1 MINYTQKIL
10 YFSPLLSS
18 MKIKPE
24 IRILGIDDGSLV
36 DDKVLVV
43 GVVFRG
49 GFWIDGVLSTYI
61 ERDGLNATDKII
73 EMVKNTRHKDLGVIM
88 FDGVTLGGF
97 NTIDIKKINEET
109 GLPCII
115 VIRRM
120 PDMLS
125 IKNALKY
132 LKDPEKREKMIEN
145 AGKVYKIELKDNKVL
160 YYQFYG
166 LKKEEAEKIIKITAI
181 HSSLPEPVRVAH
193 IIATGVVRGE
203 ASRKP

>member
-1 MINYTQKIL
+1 
-10 YFSPLLSS
+10 

-49 GFWIDGVLSTYI
+49 GFWIDGLLSTYI
-61 ERDGLNATDKII
+61 ERDGLDATEKII
-73 EMVKNTRHKDLGVIM
+73 EMVRNTKHKDLGVIM

-97 NTIDIKKINEET
+97 NTIDIKKINGET
-109 GLPCII
+109 GLPCIV
-115 VIRRM
+115 VIRKM
-120 PDMLS
+120 PDMPS

-132 LKDPEKREKMIEN
+132 LENPEKREKMIEN
-145 AGKVYKIELKDNKVL
+145 AGKIYRIELKDDKVL
-160 YYQFYG
+160 YYQFCG
-166 LKKEEAEKIIKITAI
+166 LTREEAEKLIRITAI

>member
-1 MINYTQKIL
+1 
-10 YFSPLLSS
+10 

-49 GFWIDGVLSTYI
+49 GFWIDGLLSTYI
-61 ERDGLNATDKII
+61 ERDGLDATKKII
-73 EMVKNTRHKDLGVIM
+73 EMVKNTKHKDLGVIM

-109 GLPCII
+109 ELPCIV
-115 VIRRM
+115 VIRKM
-120 PDMLS
+120 S

-132 LKDPEKREKMIEN
+132 LKNPEEREKMIEN
-145 AGKVYKIELKDNKVL
+145 AGKIYRIELKDDKVL
-160 YYQFYG
+160 YYQFCG
-166 LKKEEAEKIIKITAI
+166 LTREEAEKLIKITAI